1 MKDVIDVMELQRD
14 KARRVPVIDYRK
26 LDFDKGFTPAR
37 FIFECGIKLHAQ
49 PLTLATAAI
58 LMHRFFKDV
67 DHTNYD
73 PFLIASS
80 SLYLAGKV
88 KDENLK
94 IRDIINVA
102 HNTLHRGS
110 SPLEIGEEYWNM
122 RDAIVQAELLIMRVL
137 KFEVSITHPHKY
149 MLHYLKSLEGW
160 VGKNIWNSVPLA
172 RTSAAFLQDFH
183 HDPSVLD
190 YEPQHIA
197 IACISLATQCLGMK
211 LPLMEENDE
220 AWYSVFAKDLAKEK
234 NWEIMEKIME
244 TYNKEP
250 ITNSLI

>member
-1 MKDVIDVMELQRD
+1 MKDVIDVMELQRGKER
-14 KARRVPVIDYRK
+14 KAPVIDYRN
-26 LDFDKGFTPAR
+26 LDFDRGFTPAR

-49 PLTLATAAI
+49 PLTLATAAV
-58 LMHRFFKDV
+58 LMHRFFKSV

-73 PFLIASS
+73 CFLIAAS

-88 KDENLK
+88 KDDPLK

-110 SPLEIGEEYWNM
+110 TPLEIGEEYWSM
-122 RDAIVQAELLIMRVL
+122 RDGIVQTELLLMRVL
-137 KFEVSITHPHKY
+137 KFEVSIVHPHKY
-149 MLHYLKSLEGW
+149 MLHYLKSLESW
-160 VGKNIWNSVPLA
+160 VGKEAWNSSPLA

-183 HDPSVLD
+183 HDPSILE

-197 IACISLATQCLGMK
+197 IACISLALQVLGIR
-211 LPLMEENDE
+211 LPLIEENDE
-220 AWYSVFAKDLAKEK
+220 TWFTIFCKDLQKDK

-244 TYNKEP
+244 TYNREP
-250 ITNSLI
+250 ESA